1 MVINTIESSGLSIF
15 LIVLAILTGLGL
27 LIIGLFS
34 WLFRRKMTS
43 KRLDHFIDPQDHG
56 STETQ
61 FVPRELTGT
70 LLNRTIISW
79 METVVQFLERFTP
92 SSLVG
97 EIEHKLAMA
106 GHPANLH
113 ASEYYA
119 LRFMALITGVGL
131 AVLLNRDLARLS
143 LNNLFLGTLLVIG
156 FWLLPELW
164 LKGRIRTRQ
173 KEISRTL
180 PDALDMLSVCVSA
193 GMGFDQSLK
202 KISHVWDTD
211 LGYEFNKVVR
221 EIEMGVSR
229 RDALKNLGSRLE
241 VEELSHFIALIVQAE
256 KVGMSYADVLH
267 TQALQLRVMRQFKAK
282 EIANKLP
289 GKMIF
294 PLAVFIFP
302 AMIAVILGPALPTLM
317 NIF

>member
-1 MVINTIESSGLSIF
+1 MLLHIVETAGLSIF
-15 LIVLAILTGLGL
+15 LIVLALIAGLGL
-27 LIIGLFS
+27 FVIGFFT
-34 WLFRRKMTS
+34 WFFRRNMTS
-43 KRLDHFIDPQDHG
+43 KRLDLFVDSHDYIGAD
-56 STETQ
+56 TQ

-79 METVVQFLERFTP
+79 MKKVVQFLEKFTP
-92 SSLVG
+92 ASLTG

-106 GHPANLH
+106 GYPSNLH

-143 LNNLFLGTLLVIG
+143 LNNLFLGNLLVIG
-156 FWLLPELW
+156 LWLLPELW

-173 KEISRTL
+173 REISRTL
-180 PDALDMLSVCVSA
+180 PDALDILSVCVSA
-193 GMGFDQSLK
+193 GLGFDQSLQ
-202 KISHVWDTD
+202 KITQVWDTE
-211 LGYEFNKVVR
+211 LGYEFSKVVR
-221 EIEMGVSR
+221 EIEMGVTR
-229 RDALKNLGSRLE
+229 AEALKNLGSRLD

-267 TQALQLRVMRQFKAK
+267 SQALQLRVLRQFKAK

-302 AMIAVILGPALPTLM
+302 AMIAVILGPAIPTLM